1 MVPGEWTKL
10 GLYLDIGSELL
21 MLMLMVVASF
31 VVRRKLNRQCSSRTP
46 RS

>member
-10 GLYLDIGSELL
+10 GLHQDISSELL

-31 VVRRKLNRQCSSRTP
+31 VVRRKLNRQRSS
-46 RS
+46 